1 MPPRVF
7 ALLLCSVIAA
17 AGATLAL
24 AAGLGMLAPLAILA
38 LVAGLL
44 LRMGR

>member
-7 ALLLCSVIAA
+7 AFLLFSVIAG

-24 AAGLGMLAPLAILA
+24 AAGFGMLAPLAILA

-44 LRMGR
+44 LRVRR